1 MPFIPLEDFLMET
14 FDEETRQEIE
24 KELEKIQE
32 ESEKHFFE
40 EQHKMPDHLYE
51 DPLWRTE

>member
-24 KELEKIQE
+24 KELEKIKE
-32 ESEKHFFE
+32 EAEEDFSE
-40 EQHKMPDHLYE
+40 EQHMMRYE
-51 DPLWRTE
+51 SRKIINKQA

>member
-40 EQHKMPDHLYE
+40 E
-51 DPLWRTE
+51 

>member
-32 ESEKHFFE
+32 ENEKHFFE
-40 EQHKMPDHLYE
+40 E
-51 DPLWRTE
+51 